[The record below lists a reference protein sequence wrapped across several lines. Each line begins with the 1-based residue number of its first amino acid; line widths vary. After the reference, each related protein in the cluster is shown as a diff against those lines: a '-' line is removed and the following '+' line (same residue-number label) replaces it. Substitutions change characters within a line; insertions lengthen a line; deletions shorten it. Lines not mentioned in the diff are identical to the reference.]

1 MNKYHRKRLAR
12 IKRLKKRRGFSEK
25 LYMLNFLFVWVYMI
39 SVFWLTVKSGSLGII
54 ELSSYASGIPYAF
67 GELGIHT
74 GFIVWKAKVENC
86 RKYKDVN
93 QLTELESG
101 VETYGMDN

>member
-1 MNKYHRKRLAR
+1 MY
-12 IKRLKKRRGFSEK
+12 F
-25 LYMLNFLFVWVYMI
+25 LNFLFVWVYMI
-39 SVFWLTVKSGSLGII
+39 SIFWLTVKSGSLGILD
-54 ELSSYASGIPYAF
+54 LSAYASGVPYAF

-93 QLTELESG
+93 AVQELESEVRAEWNG
-101 VETYGMDN
+101 

>member
-1 MNKYHRKRLAR
+1 MKRIRKR
-12 IKRLKKRRGFSEK
+12 RRGFSER
-25 LYMLNFLFVWVYMI
+25 LYFLNFLFVWVYMI
-39 SVFWLTVKSGSLGII
+39 SIFWLTVKSGSLGIMD
-54 ELSSYASGIPYAF
+54 LSAYASGVPYAF

-93 QLTELESG
+93 AVQELESEVRAEWNG
-101 VETYGMDN
+101 

>member
-1 MNKYHRKRLAR
+1 MRRTRKR
-12 IKRLKKRRGFSEK
+12 RRGFSER
-25 LYMLNFLFVWVYMI
+25 LYLLNLLLVWVYVFSI
-39 SVFWLTVKSGSLGII
+39 FWLTKNSGNLGIMD
-54 ELSSYASGIPYAF
+54 LSAYASGMPYAF

-93 QLTELESG
+93 QIEVLEN
-101 VETYGMDN
+101 DI

>member
-1 MNKYHRKRLAR
+1 MRRIRKR
-12 IKRLKKRRGFSEK
+12 RRGFSER
-25 LYMLNFLFVWVYMI
+25 LYLLNLLLVWVYVFSI
-39 SVFWLTVKSGSLGII
+39 FWLTKNSGNFGIMD
-54 ELSSYASGIPYAF
+54 LSSYASGMPYAF

-93 QLTELESG
+93 QIEVLEN
-101 VETYGMDN
+101 DI

>member
-1 MNKYHRKRLAR
+1 MKRIRKR
-12 IKRLKKRRGFSEK
+12 RRGFSER
-25 LYMLNFLFVWVYMI
+25 LYLLNFLFVWVYMI
-39 SVFWLTVKSGSLGII
+39 SIFWLTVKSGSLGIMD
-54 ELSSYASGIPYAF
+54 LSAYASGVPYAF

-93 QLTELESG
+93 AVQELESEVRAEWNG
-101 VETYGMDN
+101 